1 MLTLYAAWVPSFTYE
16 FYSVADD
23 GSVTLIGEKN
33 VNPMENTEITVP
45 AYNSASGVVEIGDF
59 PFLQSNTYSDIYTDA
74 ECTNKISDATITHS
88 GKFNAYNATVEDTTM
103 KIYCKLL
110 DGIHVRVNSADKLIN
125 NANLDGIYI
134 LEGDLDFSGKY
145 WPEIFTEGN
154 FKGKIIGNGYTIKNV
169 TLNQND
175 NSSNVYGLFG
185 QISEEASIENVKF
198 DNITLNVKAGSR
210 VNEPK
215 IGIIAGVIADDTMS
229 SVELK
234 NSKIVIY
241 TKSIA
246 SGTIVNPDYG
256 IVCAQGSVL
265 GVDFTGC
272 NVEFSRFGDSDN
284 VEQVEY
290 EYVIDSEGCFK
301 LSLKESAGQ

>member
-1 MLTLYAAWVPSFTYE
+1 MIAEVIVD
-16 FYSVADD
+16 VASSELD
-23 GSVTLIGEKN
+23 
-33 VNPMENTEITVP
+33 
-45 AYNSASGVVEIGDF
+45 
-59 PFLQSNTYSDIYTDA
+59 
-74 ECTNKISDATITHS
+74 KI
-88 GKFNAYNATVEDTTM
+88 
-103 KIYCKLL
+103 
-110 DGIHVRVNSADKLIN
+110 
-125 NANLDGIYI
+125 
-134 LEGDLDFSGKY
+134 
-145 WPEIFTEGN
+145 
-154 FKGKIIGNGYTIKNV
+154 
-169 TLNQND
+169 
-175 NSSNVYGLFG
+175 
-185 QISEEASIENVKF
+185 F
-198 DNITLNVKAGSR
+198 DYKVLSPDVKAGSR

-215 IGIIAGVIADDTMS
+215 IGIIAGVIAEGTMS

-246 SGTIVNPDYG
+246 SGTIINPDYG

-272 NVEFSRFGDSDN
+272 NVEFSRFGDSDT